1 MVVRSILDGYWPSPW
16 PAEDGGPAR
25 RQTPAPGTPP
35 LAAGPLVATNRP
47 VFMGCMPI
55 LRDPGEVYLQ
65 GHTPGSPE
73 STAWV
78 ERIDPHSLQPLQRS
92 PDLPGGRPWP
102 GGLAA
107 HANGSLYVTFGRWCH
122 RLAPDCSVL
131 AARQLPREGPY
142 NSLLILPDGHLVMK
156 DFAGGTGVHALPPGV
171 RGSELVVLEP
181 ERLELVARLELPEGS
196 IARLS
201 ADLDAADGA
210 GARVSVVGDR
220 HLFRVVW
227 DLARAT
233 LTLDEGFTAPYLE
246 QPGQTF
252 GWDAVLADGSAWF
265 LDNGEGTTGFGPSLF
280 GKGVSAAPLHL
291 VRVPLDG
298 ERRAERTEICG
309 LPDGIVA
316 NPPCVDPD
324 RKVVVGFDSGN
335 GVIAAFR
342 YAEPGRPLDLLWRHQ
357 QNQAGHMLLYPA
369 TGELVSY
376 DYDHARGT
384 EQVVVRDIETGVE
397 RVRVAINSPL
407 QCVVFPA
414 CGFEG
419 DLYVA
424 TFSTLA
430 RVGAVE

>member
-1 MVVRSILDGYWPSPW
+1 MTSVLDGYWPSPW
-16 PAEDGGPAR
+16 PGEDGGPAR
-25 RQTPAPGTPP
+25 LQAPASGT
-35 LAAGPLVATNRP
+35 LALASGPLVATSRP
-47 VFMGCMPI
+47 AFIGCMPI
-55 LRDPGEVYLQ
+55 LRAAGQVYLQ
-65 GHTPGSPE
+65 GHTPGGDQ

-78 ERIDPHSLQPLQRS
+78 ERIDPHTLQPIERS

-122 RLAPDCSVL
+122 RLAQDCSVL
-131 AARQLPREGPY
+131 AARQLPRERPY

-156 DFAGGTGVHALPPGV
+156 DFAGGSGVHALPPGDM
-171 RGSELVVLEP
+171 GSELVVLEP
-181 ERLELVARLELPEGS
+181 EGLEIVARLGLPEGS

-201 ADLDAADGA
+201 AELDGA
-210 GARVSVVGDR
+210 GVNIYVVGDQ
-220 HLFRVVW
+220 HLFRVAW
-227 DLARAT
+227 DPAAAA
-233 LTLDEGFTAPYLE
+233 LTLDETFTTPYLD

-252 GWDAVLADGSAWF
+252 GWDTVLADGSAWF
-265 LDNGEGTTGFGPSLF
+265 VDNGEGTTSFGPSLF

-298 ERRAERTEICG
+298 ERRAELTEICG
-309 LPDGIVA
+309 LPNGIVA
-316 NPPCVDPD
+316 NPPCIDPV

-335 GVIAAFR
+335 GAIAAFR
-342 YAEPGRPLDLLWRHQ
+342 YGDPGVPLELLWRHQ
-357 QNQAGHMLLYPA
+357 QNHAGHMLLYLE
-369 TGELVSY
+369 TGELVAY

-384 EQVVVRDIETGVE
+384 EQVVVRDIETGRE
-397 RVRVAINSPL
+397 RARVAIGSPL

-424 TFSTLA
+424 TFSTIA
-430 RVGAVE
+430 RISAAGS